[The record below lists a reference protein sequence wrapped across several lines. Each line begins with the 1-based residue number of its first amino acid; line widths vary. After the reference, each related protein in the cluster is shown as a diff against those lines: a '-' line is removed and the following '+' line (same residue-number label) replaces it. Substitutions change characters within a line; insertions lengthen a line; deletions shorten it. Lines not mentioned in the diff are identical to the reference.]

1 MTNHC
6 PNCGNADVSQKTIN
20 EVIPYGAGTNMAE
33 IAVDLPIRHCNA
45 CGEEWEDADSFRVK
59 HAAVCAHLGR
69 LTPSEVVRVRTEIGS
84 RERFSELTGI
94 GPASLA
100 RWESGALIQN
110 AAYDLL
116 LRAVAD
122 VAIRERL
129 FALRTSNEEAVNP
142 RALMPAAATLA
153 GSATTTVATRPN
165 VIPFRGRVLTG
176 AEAVEKR
183 IAAQQFS
190 FAVRR
195 PIRGAPERVR
205 A

>member
-6 PNCGNADVSQKTIN
+6 PNCGNADVFQKN
-20 EVIPYGAGTNMAE
+20 VPDVIPYGTGTGTVE

-45 CGEEWEDADSFRVK
+45 CGEEWEDADSFRAK
-59 HAAVCAHLGR
+59 HAAVCTHLGR
-69 LTPSEVVRVRTEIGS
+69 LTPLEVLRVRTEIGS

-100 RWESGALIQN
+100 RWESGTLIQN

-129 FALRTSNEEAVNP
+129 FALRTSNLVSTAF
-142 RALMPAAATLA
+142 LA
-153 GSATTTVATRPN
+153 
-165 VIPFRGRVLTG
+165 IP
-176 AEAVEKR
+176 
-183 IAAQQFS
+183 
-190 FAVRR
+190 
-195 PIRGAPERVR
+195 
-205 A
+205 